1 MRHRSERAIIFGILH
16 HNLTMSG
23 TFGSIAGQSFG
34 LVRGPQCGLDVKNRL
49 IVSGDTIVLEA
60 NKVPIVVDGHVHER
74 FLSEFGV
81 VRITILTNGYAY
93 LWSNKMLLLHI

>member
-1 MRHRSERAIIFGILH
+1 
-16 HNLTMSG
+16 MSG

-60 NKVPIVVDGHVHER
+60 NKVHIVVDGHVHER